1 MDTPISETARNAIE
15 ALSNDDDLSGI
26 ILAGLS
32 NLTRTE
38 LELFRTRWPDID
50 DDRRIQALSRL
61 VELAE
66 NNVEYNF
73 DSIFRYALKDSNE
86 DVRYLA
92 IEGLWENEQT
102 SLIDSFIELLESDES
117 DRVQAAAAVA
127 LGKFAVMA
135 ELKKLRPQSAEKV
148 IEALLG
154 AVDDRNKSV
163 EVTRRVI
170 ESAAPLN
177 IPDVKEAIREAY
189 ESGNPDL
196 KISAIYS
203 MGKSCDLSW
212 ISVLLGELR
221 NEEPEFRYEA
231 ATACGELEDEES
243 VPALIELTHDSD
255 IEVCLASIQ
264 ALGKIGSLAAK
275 KCIEYYL
282 ESSNQAVREAA
293 EEAAGYFDASDDLM
307 THNS

>member
-1 MDTPISETARNAIE
+1 MDVPISEPAGDAIE
-15 ALSNDDDLSGI
+15 ALSNDHYITGSDF
-26 ILAGLS
+26 AGLS
-32 NLTRTE
+32 SLTRPE
-38 LELFRTRWPDID
+38 LELFRTRWLDID
-50 DDRRIQALSRL
+50 DDRRIQVLSHL

-102 SLIDSFIELLESDES
+102 SLIDPFIELLESDES
-117 DRVQAAAAVA
+117 GRVQAAAAVA

-163 EVTRRVI
+163 EVTRRVL

-189 ESGNPDL
+189 DSGNPDL

-212 ISVLLGELR
+212 IPVLLSELR

-231 ATACGELEDEES
+231 ATACGELEDEEP

-255 IEVCLASIQ
+255 IEVCLAALQ
-264 ALGKIGSLAAK
+264 ALGKIGSPAAK
-275 KCIEYYL
+275 KCIEQYL
-282 ESSNQAVREAA
+282 ESSNQAIREAA
-293 EEAAGYFDASDDLM
+293 EEAAGYIDASDDLM
-307 THNS
+307 SYHS